1 MTSRDYMLFGAI
13 LGALLVFGVIMWA
26 VTGSAIALIIVLAS
40 LVALVISYWFASK
53 RMRLL
58 RLSTN

>member
-1 MTSRDYMLFGAI
+1 MTSRDYVLFGAI
-13 LGALLVFGVIMWA
+13 LSALLVFGVIMWA

-40 LVALVISYWFASK
+40 LVALVISYWFDSK